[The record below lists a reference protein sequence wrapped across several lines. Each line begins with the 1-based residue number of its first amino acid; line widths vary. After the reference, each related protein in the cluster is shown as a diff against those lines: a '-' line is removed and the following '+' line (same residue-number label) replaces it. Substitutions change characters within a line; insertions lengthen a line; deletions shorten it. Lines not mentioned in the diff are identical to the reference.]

1 MGFFSWDCKG
11 CDHSVREGHGWMGKA
26 VVQGSDGDTASGS
39 YDGYGNLSGSTGN
52 TELADMDGKFAL
64 YHKVC
69 FKLLGRPEFTGPSHS
84 ANDQGMPPSDEFP
97 EPRHMDDLRA
107 LKELA
112 AAAHRKAKAEGVRRR
127 ACGDAELKLIGAAQ
141 KCPHCQFT
149 TFFVMERKGSLMIR
163 CPNRDC
169 KKLRAFP
176 AEVASAWR
184 ALAAEYADQPVIW
197 DDRKIGPHFAEVVG
211 HQHQIDS
218 YENEL
223 KKSHDRG
230 YTEDDEYLTK
240 RITQLK
246 VELAYATVKAQAAE
260 EEEVLP

>member
-141 KCPHCQFT
+141 KCPHCRFD
-149 TFFVMERKGSLMIR
+149 TFFVVERKGSLMIR

-197 DDRKIGPHFAEVVG
+197 DDRKISPHFEAAVAL
-211 HQHQIDS
+211 QHQI
-218 YENEL
+218 ERFEEEL
-223 KKSHDRG
+223 KTNHARG
-230 YTEDDEYLTK
+230 YTEDDEYLTEKLARK
-240 RITQLK
+240 REELDAATTQ
-246 VELAYATVKAQAAE
+246 AQAAE
-260 EEEVLP
+260 EAEVLP